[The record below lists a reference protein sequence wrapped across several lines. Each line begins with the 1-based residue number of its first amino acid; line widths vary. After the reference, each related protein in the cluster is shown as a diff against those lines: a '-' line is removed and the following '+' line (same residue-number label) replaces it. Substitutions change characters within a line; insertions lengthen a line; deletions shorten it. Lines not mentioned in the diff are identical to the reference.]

1 MKTPTSPQLAATHS
15 RMGRLVR
22 TAWPLIGA
30 GWGAW
35 LGFGG
40 YFHIHF
46 TGDSLAG
53 LLVPGFFAMFAVIGA
68 VLGALVGG
76 AVGWVTAF
84 LLRRLGW
91 RLWSALLGASLVS
104 FGALWLLSGAVQAR
118 YPGIRPPPTVDPVRR
133 LKVLPPARN
142 PCLDAPPGDLPARRS
157 WEAEC
162 R

>member
-53 LLVPGFFAMFAVIGA
+53 LLVPGVFAMFAVIGA

-91 RLWSALLGASLVS
+91 RLWPALLGASLAS
-104 FGALWLLSGAVQAR
+104 LGALWLLSGALQAR
-118 YPGIRPPPTVDPVRR
+118 YPGIRPPASVEQVAPGKVR
-133 LKVLPPARN
+133 PPSRN